1 MRKRILR
8 FLPFLACAVAGLCP
22 AAQDNS
28 LTRFEAKA
36 PVNDFSLPMFGPDG
50 YKTWDLSGKQGRY
63 VNQNQIDIDGLKLRL
78 FSGDE
83 KGRVEVVIES
93 PKAEVDPKAGKA
105 SGPDFLYVNGPGYS
119 VTGRDWFWNE
129 KTKYLEIKK
138 DVQVTFASGGEGSAP
153 IVINSQRLTIETQAD
168 SYYFKFQGKVR
179 VLNGG
184 AEMQTPELEAWSSRA
199 GAKTPQAGKLRSMR
213 RILADQGVVVV
224 QEGRRLTA
232 QQAEMPEES
241 GGREIVLTGKP
252 ELRDV
257 RSDAILRGGEVR
269 MYRDEQSVKVFPEKP
284 AGEGGRVF
292 ASLPPSEK
300 SGDRRMEITGARMEM
315 HTAADGARELSFY
328 EKVFVNDPGILVNC
342 DTLTAHLP
350 RGKEPSAL
358 TLKDD
363 RSGSVDWISAKGNV
377 LVEQQSRRTHAQEA
391 RIYPQKGEAVLT
403 GKPLVA
409 DSVSGAVMEGDKI
422 VLMKEKGKVLV
433 FGSPKEPSRVML
445 APLQDASEKAPTYI
459 YSDSF
464 QLTRGKDM
472 SVVTFLDNVRVESGE
487 LKMDCGALDVFVD
500 QKEGEQSPKASDD
513 QSLGSIARIEARD
526 QVRYRQEDMHGE
538 AARVEVFPRATVKDE
553 AGQSGPQR
561 FVTLYGDPSGKK
573 GPVRPKVFLQGLA
586 ADVGGMGP
594 SRQSGDAAGET
605 VVTSDE
611 QELFTD
617 KNGSRFYFRKNVE
630 MLGSDFK
637 MHCDEVEV
645 VSGASPEGGRFGKP
659 ERVIASGNVVMEQGT
674 RTAKA
679 GLAEVSLRTGKCV
692 LADKPVVTD
701 SADGSRVDGYR
712 ITLLRGQNRVFV
724 EGEPPAEGADSPRP
738 RKRPS
743 IVLPPFGDMGF
754 DSLSK
759 SSDKDK

>member
-1 MRKRILR
+1 
-8 FLPFLACAVAGLCP
+8 
-22 AAQDNS
+22 
-28 LTRFEAKA
+28 
-36 PVNDFSLPMFGPDG
+36 MFGPNG
-50 YKTWDLSGKQGRY
+50 YKTWDLAGKQGRY
-63 VNQNQIDIDGLKLRL
+63 ISADRIDIDGLKLRL

-83 KGRVEVVIES
+83 KSRVDIVIES
-93 PKAEVDPKAGKA
+93 PKAEVDPKSGKA

-129 KTKYLEIKK
+129 KTKFLEIKK
-138 DVQVTFASGGEGSAP
+138 DVQVTFASGGEGGAP
-153 IVINSQRLTIETQAD
+153 IVINSQRLTIETQNE
-168 SYYFKFQGKVR
+168 SYYFKFQGKVK

-184 AEMQTPELEAWSSRA
+184 AEMETPELEAWSAREGSQ
-199 GAKTPQAGKLRSMR
+199 TPQAGKLRHMR
-213 RILADQGVVVV
+213 RILADQGVVVI

-232 QQAEMPEES
+232 QQAEMPES
-241 GGREIVLTGKP
+241 GNGREIVLTGKP
-252 ELRDV
+252 EMRDT

-269 MYRDEQSVKVFPEKP
+269 LYRDEQSVKVFPEKP
-284 AGEGGRVF
+284 ADQGGRVF

-300 SGDRRMEITGARMEM
+300 SGDRRMEITGERMEM
-315 HTAADGARELSFY
+315 HTVQDGSRELSFFDN
-328 EKVFVNDPGILVNC
+328 VFVNDPGILVSC
-342 DTLTAHLP
+342 QTLTAHLP
-350 RGKEPSAL
+350 RGKDAPAL
-358 TLKDD
+358 TMGSDQKT
-363 RSGSVDWISAKGNV
+363 GSVDWISAKGNV
-377 LVEQQSRRTHAQEA
+377 VVEQLSRRTHAQEA
-391 RIYPQKGEAVLT
+391 KIYPQKGEAVLT

-409 DSVSGAVMEGDKI
+409 DSVSGSVMEGDKI
-422 VLMKEKGKVLV
+422 ILMKEKGKVLV
-433 FGSPKEPSRVML
+433 FGSPKERARVML
-445 APLQDASEKAPTYI
+445 APLQDAAEKAPTYI

-472 SVVTFLDNVRVESGE
+472 SVVTFLDNVHVESGD
-487 LKMDCGALDVFVD
+487 LQMDCGALDVFVD
-500 QKEGEQSPKASDD
+500 QKEGGESPKAPDTD
-513 QSLGSIARIEARD
+513 SLGSIARIEARD

-553 AGQSGPQR
+553 SGKSGPQR
-561 FVTLYGDPSGKK
+561 FVSLYGDPSGKK
-573 GPVRPKVFLQGLA
+573 GPVRPKVFLQGLV
-586 ADVGGMGP
+586 ADMAGVSP
-594 SRQSGDAAGET
+594 SKGSGTTPSET

-630 MLGSDFK
+630 MLGADFQ

-645 VSGASPEGGRFGKP
+645 ISAGGAEGARFGKP
-659 ERVIASGNVVMEQGT
+659 ERVIASGNVVMKQGT
-674 RTAKA
+674 RTANA

-724 EGEPPAEGADSPRP
+724 EGEPPAADDAAPKP
-738 RKRPS
+738 RKRPT

-759 SSDKDK
+759 SSDKHK